1 MQPEYSQPGTTTSG
15 TVSVEPKGAGICLN
29 FKGHWAIGSTFP
41 PFAEIQS
48 LFPGDFDAISFDTTA
63 LLKWDSRFLIIL
75 NDINEYAAQ
84 KNIPI
89 TNDGLP
95 FGVQRLLKL
104 STASP
109 EKAPFK
115 PEQKSPAFLETV
127 GDKTI
132 HLIKDCHS
140 LLSFTGMISL
150 SYLRLFSGKAQFLKS
165 DFLSFLE
172 ECGPSALPIV
182 SLISILVGIIL
193 AFVGAVQLQ
202 MFGAEI
208 YIANLVG
215 LGMTRE
221 MGAMMAAIIMA
232 GRTGAA
238 FAAQLGTMQVN
249 EEIDALQT
257 MGIEPV
263 DFLVLP
269 RLSALLLMMPL
280 LALWADLLGIGGG
293 FLIAGLTLDISMVE
307 YYNQTIN
314 SVTLRHF
321 GVGLFKAVIFAYLV
335 AFSGCLRGMQCGRSA
350 SSVGTAATSAVVT
363 AIVMI
368 VVSDATMTVIFK
380 ILDI

>member
-1 MQPEYSQPGTTTSG
+1 MDACGTIEVENKG
-15 TVSVEPKGAGICLN
+15 TELCLH
-29 FKGHWAIGSTFP
+29 FKGRWAIDSTFP
-41 PFAEIQS
+41 PFVEIKP
-48 LFPGDFDAISFDTTA
+48 LFTGTIESISFDTTA
-63 LLKWDSRFLIIL
+63 LQAWDSRFLIIL
-75 NDINEYAAQ
+75 NDINEHAAQ
-84 KNIPI
+84 RKITINI
-89 TNDGLP
+89 DGLP
-95 FGVQRLLKL
+95 SGAQRLVTL
-104 STASP
+104 SSASP
-109 EKAPFK
+109 EKTPFK
-115 PEQKSPAFLETV
+115 PEAKSLSFLETV
-127 GDKTI
+127 GDKTT
-132 HLIKDCHS
+132 HLIEDCS
-140 LLSFTGMISL
+140 NLLSFTGTISL
-150 SYLRLFSGKAQFLKS
+150 SYLRLFSGKAQFLMS
-165 DFLSFLE
+165 DFLYFLD

-182 SLISILVGIIL
+182 SLISILVGVIL

-202 MFGAEI
+202 LFGAEI

-257 MGIEPV
+257 MGIDPV

-321 GVGLFKAVIFAYLV
+321 GVGLFKAIIFGYLV

-350 SSVGTAATSAVVT
+350 SAVGTAATSAVVT

-368 VVSDATMTVIFK
+368 VVSDATMTVIFN
-380 ILDI
+380 ILGI